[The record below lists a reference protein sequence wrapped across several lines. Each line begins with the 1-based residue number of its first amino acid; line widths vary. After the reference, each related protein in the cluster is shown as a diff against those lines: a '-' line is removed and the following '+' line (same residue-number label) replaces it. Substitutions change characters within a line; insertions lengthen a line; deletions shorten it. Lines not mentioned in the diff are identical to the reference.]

1 MGNKKQFEHLRKAEK
16 ENRALYSINWK
27 DGTTT
32 YLNQETNKIETIKTK
47 LLCINKKEKIG
58 GKLN

>member
-1 MGNKKQFEHLRKAEK
+1 MGNKKQFEYLRKAKK
-16 ENRALYSINWK
+16 ESRAHYSINWI

-47 LLCINKKEKIG
+47 LL
-58 GKLN
+58 

>member
-1 MGNKKQFEHLRKAEK
+1 MGNRKQFEHLRKAK
-16 ENRALYSINWK
+16 KDNRKYYSINWK

-47 LLCINKKEKIG
+47 LL
-58 GKLN
+58 